1 MLLLYGILFCF
12 IWMGYLIQLMGLITV
27 GQYSLFA
34 LTNVLTA
41 YGYYRMDDISEFIRE
56 LGGTTEAEE
65 NG

>member
-1 MLLLYGILFCF
+1 
-12 IWMGYLIQLMGLITV
+12 MGYLIQLMGLITV